1 MLSRACEYG
10 LRAAF
15 YVAAQNASG
24 YLPIRGIGEALGI
37 SVPFLTK
44 VLQQLTQAELLVSFR
59 GPSGGI
65 ALARPADQITLY
77 DIVVAV
83 DGPGLFVSCVLG
95 LPGCGTQRP
104 CPLHEGWAV
113 ERNRLRELFLRTT
126 LDDVARRLQDADLR
140 LTSLPQ
146 ILDSSE

>member
-1 MLSRACEYG
+1 MLLSRACEYG
-10 LRAAF
+10 LRATF
-15 YVAAQNASG
+15 YVAAQKPDG
-24 YLPIRGIGEALGI
+24 YLPIRGIGETLGI

-44 VLQQLTQAELLVSFR
+44 VFQQLTQAELLVSFR
-59 GPSGGI
+59 GPNGGI

-83 DGPGLFVSCVLG
+83 DGPGLFVACVLG
-95 LPGCGTQRP
+95 LPGCGSQKP

-113 ERNRLRELFLRTT
+113 ERDRLRALFLRTT
-126 LDDVARRLQDADLR
+126 LDDVAHRLQGTDLR

-146 ILDSSE
+146 LLG